1 VAVPFDGG
9 LLLLEATPAVAGAN
23 AVTVRVLDR
32 GGAPRALP
40 GVRLALAP
48 ADGSTGE
55 ATRDLA
61 PAEGAWTGRVVLP
74 AAGRWTVR
82 IEVLV
87 DDFTRLSTG
96 TVLDLR

>member
-1 VAVPFDGG
+1 
-9 LLLLEATPAVAGAN
+9 
-23 AVTVRVLDR
+23 
-32 GGAPRALP
+32 
-40 GVRLALAP
+40 
-48 ADGSTGE
+48 
-55 ATRDLA
+55 
-61 PAEGAWTGRVVLP
+61 VVLP